1 MPQFTA
7 EEILDTHRS
16 YLDVRRRIEAREV
29 GWDAL
34 ARFFTDDAS
43 FVDPAWGRVDGID
56 DIEVFLVESMVGL
69 EDWTFPHEWE
79 AIEGNHLITGWQ
91 NRLPGHRADGSFYQA
106 PGISRLVYAGGG
118 KFSFEQDL
126 LNMVHV
132 FELIEES
139 GWKPTGK
146 INLPPHKPRR
156 LCAWQP

>member
-1 MPQFTA
+1 MSQFA
-7 EEILDTHRS
+7 ADEILDTHRS
-16 YLDVRRRIEAREV
+16 YLDVRRRIEAGEL

-34 ARFFTDDAS
+34 ARFFTDDAG
-43 FVDPAWGRVDGID
+43 FVDPAWGRVDGIA

-79 AIEGNHLITGWQ
+79 AVDGNHLITGWQ
-91 NRLPGHRADGSFYQA
+91 NRLPGRRTDGSYYQA
-106 PGISRLVYAGGG
+106 PGISRMIYAGGG

-139 GWKPTGK
+139 GWKPAGK
-146 INLPPHKPRR
+146 INLPPRKPRR